1 MFFLEN
7 SQSHDGNF
15 PCLSGPAWGVP
26 LPDQPAPAS
35 NQTTRFQ
42 AVLLAFKHI
51 LELLE
56 GVNLVEV
63 NFLCLFI
70 EIGDSFVDGE
80 LGTKFSTVNGLLLL
94 VYIVDLCSGACK
106 SPLEGFSCSIF
117 LRMG

>member
-1 MFFLEN
+1 MYWWSLDVSLWRFFLEN

-80 LGTKFSTVNGLLLL
+80 LGTKFSTVN
-94 VYIVDLCSGACK
+94 VDFC
-106 SPLEGFSCSIF
+106 F
-117 LRMG
+117 